1 MKEVFHQA
9 RPYLNMNKIMLL
21 MSLFLLSVPLRA
33 QTNTLES
40 LKKTKLVVLPD
51 YVEIPESE
59 IAYPVTGM
67 VQLGIPTSLQG
78 ETIIEVEVWVIDAR
92 GRVVYNTVYAGK
104 NLEKISFEPGY
115 MKYMMSQGRAILRKR
130 RVAGF

>member
-1 MKEVFHQA
+1 MRKMMF
-9 RPYLNMNKIMLL
+9 L
-21 MSLFLLSVPLRA
+21 MSLLCFLRVSLYA

-59 IAYPVTGM
+59 IVYPVTGM

-115 MKYMMSQGRAILRKR
+115 MKYIRSQGRAILRKR
-130 RVAGF
+130 RVVGF